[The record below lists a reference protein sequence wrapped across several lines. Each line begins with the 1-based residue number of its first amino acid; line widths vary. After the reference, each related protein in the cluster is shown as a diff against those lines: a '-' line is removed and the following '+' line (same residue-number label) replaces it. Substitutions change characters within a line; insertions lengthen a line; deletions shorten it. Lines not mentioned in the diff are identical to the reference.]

1 MVLAGKAGWREWI
14 RDLFSLSAG
23 LAIGLNVLSFSTR
36 FETRSKAVP
45 FRDFMRDVD
54 AGRMEQATIAGPKVS
69 GIYRADKEAFHTYAP
84 AQYRRLANK
93 LDEAGILI
101 RRTQE

>member
-1 MVLAGKAGWREWI
+1 MVLAGTASWRDWP
-14 RDLFSLSAG
+14 RALLSLSAG
-23 LAIGLNVLSFSTR
+23 LVIGLNLSDFPTR
-36 FETRSKAVP
+36 FVTQSKAVP

-54 AGRMEQATIAGPKVS
+54 AGRIEHVTIAGQQVS

-84 AQYRRLANK
+84 AHYKGLATK

-101 RRTQE
+101 RR